1 MIKIRRLQKSDGK
14 QLLDLATRF
23 LKKEQKGKIA
33 SKKLLPLIEYK
44 DYDSH
49 LNEDVKKYTK
59 LNSRR
64 AIIFVAEMLSIS
76 TATLSVAEDGKR
88 LIGYIYGRIENRP
101 KMVLDR
107 CGIIE
112 DWFVEEKYRGQG
124 IGEMLWDK
132 LIRWFK
138 SKKCNCLETDAY
150 PTNKLAVNIYHE
162 LGFIDKKIVLMK
174 KL

>member
-1 MIKIRRLQKSDGK
+1 MIKIRKLRKSDEK
-14 QLLDLATRF
+14 QLLDLAF
-23 LKKEQKGKIA
+23 QFFKKEQRGKIV

-44 DYDSH
+44 DYDKH
-49 LNEDVKKYTK
+49 LKEDVKKYVK
-59 LNSRR
+59 LNPRK
-64 AIIFVAEMLSIS
+64 AIIFVAE
-76 TATLSVAEDGKR
+76 DDKK
-88 LIGYIYGRIENRP
+88 LIGYIYGRVAKRP

-107 CGIIE
+107 CGVIE

-138 SKKCNCLETDAY
+138 NKKCNCLKTDAY